1 MKMIRIFGFLLFM
14 GLFFNACSDDDP
26 APNSDPDTQADPDS
40 DPDTATELE
49 SAWMVSYRVNGPA
62 GSVWYFSVT
71 EDVPQTLE
79 VGSSVELGLNSNV
92 FAVGDNV
99 YDWDGN
105 AQTITKWGIDR
116 TDLSASPE
124 GILSVASVGFNPFIF
139 TQAVLSENQSYLIDL
154 AEGVIIEWNP
164 TDMTITEVIQ
174 VEPMDQFQ
182 YGELIFTGEI
192 HVVGDNLIIPI
203 RQYPPEICCDIDAS
217 NIGALVAVFDTN
229 SKTVQY
235 NVDNRLTSTPNYVRI
250 DRDGTIYAVPIR
262 ENGFTNHY
270 YNLPADAPSPHLVLK
285 LNQDGTFDTD
295 YSFDLDAALNNNI
308 EFIESV
314 VAVLDNKL
322 ILQYYDSRDVDLD
335 DVPFSERYDSRS
347 VGTRSVVVDL
357 STGEVNDF
365 EAFGSYDFAAFTPA
379 EDNTGNDVYVLAYS
393 SVEEPFDTSHFL
405 LANSFD
411 SYTELTAYSNIAA
424 GRLVKLWGE

>member
-1 MKMIRIFGFLLFM
+1 
-14 GLFFNACSDDDP
+14 
-26 APNSDPDTQADPDS
+26 
-40 DPDTATELE
+40 
-49 SAWMVSYRVNGPA
+49 
-62 GSVWYFSVT
+62 
-71 EDVPQTLE
+71 
-79 VGSSVELGLNSNV
+79 
-92 FAVGDNV
+92 
-99 YDWDGN
+99 
-105 AQTITKWGIDR
+105 
-116 TDLSASPE
+116 
-124 GILSVASVGFNPFIF
+124 
-139 TQAVLSENQSYLIDL
+139 
-154 AEGVIIEWNP
+154 
-164 TDMTITEVIQ
+164 MTITEVIQ

-365 EAFGSYDFAAFTPA
+365 EAFEGALKEDDYCTVILEAIQGVGGLDEPTTDFYQFVEKKCREQGVVLIADEVQSGFGRSGAFFAFQHHDVRPDIISIAKGMGNGFPVGGILIHKSIKASHGLLGTTFGGNHLACAATLA
-379 EDNTGNDVYVLAYS
+379 VLEILEKEKLIENAHNLGTYFKQ
-393 SVEEPFDTSHFL
+393 EALKLP
-405 LANSFD
+405 
-411 SYTELTAYSNIAA
+411 
-424 GRLVKLWGE
+424 LVKRIKGRGLMLGLEFDFEVADLRKRMIHNQHFFTGGSKNKKVLRILPALNISEKHINLFFQALNRELS